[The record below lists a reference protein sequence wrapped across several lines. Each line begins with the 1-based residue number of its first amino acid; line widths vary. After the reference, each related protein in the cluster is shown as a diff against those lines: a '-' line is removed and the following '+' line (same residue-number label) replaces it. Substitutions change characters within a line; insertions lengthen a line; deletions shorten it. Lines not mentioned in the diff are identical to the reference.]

1 MKKIACCIAV
11 TLICAPFITLKAA
24 NASSMNSKAGIT
36 FSNSYTPVTSTDP
49 TETKIKE
56 ETVDKN
62 GTRIIKEKDKNGDK
76 HLPKTGGQTRDFTPY
91 IGLFSITLSL
101 YVFKRIRG
109 KQVYSK

>member
-1 MKKIACCIAV
+1 MKKIASCIAIIF
-11 TLICAPFITLKAA
+11 ICTSIIMLSAA
-24 NASSMNSKAGIT
+24 HASSLNSKASIT

-76 HLPKTGGQTRDFTPY
+76 HLPKTGGQTRDFKPY

-101 YVFKRIRG
+101 YVFKRIRE
-109 KQVYSK
+109 KQVYSN